1 MSEKSRRFVAE
12 WLFNHEP
19 EFVVIN
25 SKDSVEFFRYPR
37 RISLKF
43 NGTNYDFSVESDSER
58 FEVEIG
64 NDFTALCP
72 DKYKESSLLIVDS
85 VISVEMVERFER

>member
-12 WLFNHEP
+12 WLFNHKP

-25 SKDSVEFFRYPR
+25 SRDSVEFFRSPC

-43 NGTNYDFSVESDSER
+43 NGTNYDFFIESDSER
-58 FEVEIG
+58 FELEIE
-64 NDFTALCP
+64 NSFTALCP